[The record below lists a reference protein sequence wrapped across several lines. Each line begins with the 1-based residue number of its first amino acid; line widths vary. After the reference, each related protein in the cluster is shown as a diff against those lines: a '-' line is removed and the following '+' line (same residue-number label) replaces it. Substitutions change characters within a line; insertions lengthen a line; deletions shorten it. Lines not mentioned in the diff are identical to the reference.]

1 MTRLQGLSWVPG
13 RQQGGGGPGAS
24 KSGLAWVVASAMVR
38 RAQMLTR
45 MSGVGS
51 SGPPHRGFLFLV
63 LEPLCLGMWTF
74 TQDSCGLD
82 LRQ

>member
-1 MTRLQGLSWVPG
+1 
-13 RQQGGGGPGAS
+13 
-24 KSGLAWVVASAMVR
+24 
-38 RAQMLTR
+38 MLTR

-82 LRQ
+82 LRG